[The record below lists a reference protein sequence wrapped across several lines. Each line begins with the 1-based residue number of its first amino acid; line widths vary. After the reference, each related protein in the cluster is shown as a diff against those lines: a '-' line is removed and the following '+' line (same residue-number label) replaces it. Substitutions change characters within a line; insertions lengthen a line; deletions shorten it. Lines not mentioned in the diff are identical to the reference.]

1 MVILEDLKLFLRID
15 EDITDDDQYLE
26 ESMLAA
32 TIYIEQMT
40 GKPYKNDPLYDRAI
54 TYMVAHWYENRDIN
68 STKTFVHDLP
78 YTLTPIIQHIALSQA
93 YLTAKEIEDS
103 KKQIDEVNTHA

>member
-26 ESMLAA
+26 ESIIAA

-40 GKPYKNDPLYDRAI
+40 GKPYKKDPL
-54 TYMVAHWYENRDIN
+54 
-68 STKTFVHDLP
+68 
-78 YTLTPIIQHIALSQA
+78 
-93 YLTAKEIEDS
+93 
-103 KKQIDEVNTHA
+103 